1 MSAPHGSPAVTV
13 ARAHV
18 DAWSNHDYDT
28 ARSGLAPDVHV
39 TAITTM
45 PFPPPTDLT
54 GAGDYMTGLIQ
65 FAQAVVP
72 GSARIIAS
80 TGDDRNALIML
91 TVEADFG
98 AGKVTLPGSRLY
110 LLDDDSKIKSEHVVF
125 YAAHS
130 SAGGGRGRAP
140 AAAGLP
146 GRHRLITKSSGSHPI

>member
-1 MSAPHGSPAVTV
+1 MSAPHEPQAVTV

-18 DAWSNHDYDT
+18 EAWTSHDYDT

-39 TAITTM
+39 TAITIM

-54 GAGDYMTGLIQ
+54 GADEYMTGLIQ

-72 GSARIIAS
+72 GSSRIIAS

-91 TVEADFG
+91 TVQADLG
-98 AGKVTLPGSRLY
+98 AGTVTLPGSRLY

-125 YAAHS
+125 YAAQ
-130 SAGGGRGRAP
+130 
-140 AAAGLP
+140 
-146 GRHRLITKSSGSHPI
+146 